1 VQSKPL
7 HIVFEVL
14 NFLSSPAL
22 SSLYDL
28 SSDEKL
34 LLIFLSKHKGVK
46 GIYPSAHTLARE
58 LVRHHTCIRKSLKK
72 LVKKNLIKITLNPGK
87 SSHYTI
93 ILPNID
99 LSTGVSTHAYSSVD
113 TPYAPMRTLGT
124 HPCIPTLRTGAYQ
137 SERENN
143 KVNNTERAR
152 TKRAP
157 LSLSWSPNDKNMQ
170 SAREVASKVGK
181 TTDQL
186 IIKFKNLQISKEA
199 TSTDWDRNFE
209 NYLIDERVPVML
221 GTNQPSQD
229 NRPKLKD
236 WTQERIE
243 REQREAASAPNAR
256 KAQEAQPEESVPA
269 VEHIPFLELKRRYLL
284 KQQGEL
290 SHAEEDSTID
300 TGNHHSRGSGSN

>member
-1 VQSKPL
+1 MQSKTI
-7 HIVFEVL
+7 HIVFQVL
-14 NFLSSPAL
+14 NFLSQACL
-22 SSLYDL
+22 SGQYDL

-34 LLIFLSKHKGVK
+34 LLLFLAKHKGVR
-46 GIYPSAHTLARE
+46 GIYPSVITLSKE
-58 LVRHHTCIRKSLKK
+58 LQRNETNIRRSLKRLK
-72 LVKKNLIKITLNPGK
+72 DKNLILIEYIPGK
-87 SSHYTI
+87 SSQYTLL
-93 ILPNID
+93 LPEI
-99 LSTGVSTHAYSSVD
+99 LSTTPGVHALPASMLPPAPTPGHPGRTRVD
-113 TPYAPMRTLGT
+113 TPGVHAP
-124 HPCIPTLRTGAYQ
+124 Q
-137 SERENN
+137 SER
-143 KVNNTERAR
+143 VNNPLNKTERAR